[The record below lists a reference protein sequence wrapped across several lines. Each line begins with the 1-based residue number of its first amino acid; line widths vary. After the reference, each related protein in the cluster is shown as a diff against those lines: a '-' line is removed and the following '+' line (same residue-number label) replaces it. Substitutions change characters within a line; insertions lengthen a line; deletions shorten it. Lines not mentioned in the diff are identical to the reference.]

1 MSHVSFGIPLMLGW
15 SSKNSSQRCKM
26 TGSLWEKTS
35 FHNPIAMS
43 IGKVL
48 WPVSA
53 SKPNLYVQRYKSL
66 KVCLFFTS
74 FNKSGNLDWI
84 PLIES
89 DFRALHPLTNSSLL
103 NLHIVS
109 AWNFQASTKTVKSS
123 GATSRSRQKFS
134 TPSANMASSSA
145 SLYCSNNAWI
155 LVSETSRDMKDKRLL
170 SPLLCFL
177 IGGSLG

>member
-15 SSKNSSQRCKM
+15 SSKNSNQRCKM

-109 AWNFQASTKTVKSS
+109 AWNFQASTKPWNRPELHPGHGKNFPHPLLIWHLPPHPYTVQ
-123 GATSRSRQKFS
+123 T
-134 TPSANMASSSA
+134 M
-145 SLYCSNNAWI
+145 
-155 LVSETSRDMKDKRLL
+155 LVS
-170 SPLLCFL
+170 
-177 IGGSLG
+177 